1 MIKKVQKEISELPDD
16 RKQRFI
22 KDYGLNDYDSE
33 ILIQDKALSDFF
45 EEVLKQYNDPKEVVN
60 WIINDIVGYLNDNDL
75 ELRKTKLTVKNFV
88 MLLKM
93 IQEDK
98 FTKRVGRQILKDV
111 INGKSPSPWQ
121 KAKKLEKSPMKRYC
135 QNL

>member
-1 MIKKVQKEISELPDD
+1 
-16 RKQRFI
+16 
-22 KDYGLNDYDSE
+22 
-33 ILIQDKALSDFF
+33 
-45 EEVLKQYNDPKEVVN
+45 
-60 WIINDIVGYLNDNDL
+60 LNDNDL

-111 INGKSPSPWQ
+111 INGKSPESLA
-121 KAKKLEKSPMKRYC
+121 KAKKLEKISDEAVLSKICDEVIAENQDVVQKLAAKPKAFQALVGEVMKKTKGMADYEMS
-135 QNL
+135 QNILKKKLNIQ